1 MEAKLEVRVTNR
13 LNLPGSVL
21 ALALKVP
28 HPGKTF
34 GSRANQMVDQ
44 SSWHTILSI
53 SDKSTFPYLE
63 NIFHL
68 VNLCQPLTSLRG
80 SLAVIVR
87 QRERFRTSEIQPTLH
102 LHDIWNISVPVC
114 SQACIPLWC
123 TTVPCSLSL
132 DSFSQKKKKKNSF
145 LLGLQMLHWFPNLW
159 PLLCHPLIS
168 FISHIGNPKGWICG
182 SMIIIH
188 KWILQGCWIQDQ
200 LKSIV
205 FLRVCVC
212 VCVCVC

>member
-1 MEAKLEVRVTNR
+1 MEAKLEVRVTNC

-53 SDKSTFPYLE
+53 PEESTFPYLE

-87 QRERFRTSEIQPTLH
+87 QRERFWKPEPLQFSPHFTYMISGTF
-102 LHDIWNISVPVC
+102 SVPFVFTSMHILVVHNSALQSNFGFLFSKQIAFYWVYRC
-114 SQACIPLWC
+114 YIDIQTYDLFSVI
-123 TTVPCSLSL
+123 LSYH
-132 DSFSQKKKKKNSF
+132 SPFT
-145 LLGLQMLHWFPNLW
+145 
-159 PLLCHPLIS
+159 
-168 FISHIGNPKGWICG
+168 
-182 SMIIIH
+182 
-188 KWILQGCWIQDQ
+188 
-200 LKSIV
+200 
-205 FLRVCVC
+205 
-212 VCVCVC
+212 

>member
-1 MEAKLEVRVTNR
+1 MEAKLEVRVTNC

-53 SDKSTFPYLE
+53 PEESTFPYLE

-87 QRERFRTSEIQPTLH
+87 QRERFWKPEPLQFSPHFTYMISGTF
-102 LHDIWNISVPVC
+102 SVPFVFTSMHILVVHNSALQSNFGFLFSKQIAFYWVYRC
-114 SQACIPLWC
+114 YIDFQTYDLFSVI
-123 TTVPCSLSL
+123 LSYH
-132 DSFSQKKKKKNSF
+132 SPFT
-145 LLGLQMLHWFPNLW
+145 
-159 PLLCHPLIS
+159 
-168 FISHIGNPKGWICG
+168 
-182 SMIIIH
+182 
-188 KWILQGCWIQDQ
+188 
-200 LKSIV
+200 
-205 FLRVCVC
+205 
-212 VCVCVC
+212 

>member
-1 MEAKLEVRVTNR
+1 MEAKLEVRVTNH

-34 GSRANQMVDQ
+34 GSRENQMVDQ

-80 SLAVIVR
+80 SLAFIVR
-87 QRERFRTSEIQPTLH
+87 QRERFWLPEPLKSSPHFTYMISGTSLCLCVH
-102 LHDIWNISVPVC
+102 KHVY
-114 SQACIPLWC
+114 
-123 TTVPCSLSL
+123 PCSA
-132 DSFSQKKKKKNSF
+132 Q
-145 LLGLQMLHWFPNLW
+145 QCPA
-159 PLLCHPLIS
+159 
-168 FISHIGNPKGWICG
+168 
-182 SMIIIH
+182 
-188 KWILQGCWIQDQ
+188 
-200 LKSIV
+200 V
-205 FLRVCVC
+205 
-212 VCVCVC
+212 